1 MSRHRNNSVVNG
13 FLLNLFSLALGLA
26 AAYFM
31 TIQSLRLDLAAKAE
45 GEVVTR
51 LDKKLNNLE
60 VILKEAVVTKEE
72 FFELSREIEI
82 RLTRIESYLA
92 DKAGEKIGNKP

>member
-1 MSRHRNNSVVNG
+1 MTRQRRYRQPGG
-13 FLLNLFSLALGLA
+13 FLINLVSLALGLA

-45 GEVVTR
+45 NEVVTT
-51 LDKKLNNLE
+51 LDKKLTNLE
-60 VILKEAVVTKEE
+60 VILKEAVVSKEE

>member
-1 MSRHRNNSVVNG
+1 MTRQRRYSQPGG
-13 FLLNLFSLALGLA
+13 FLINLVSLALGLA

-45 GEVVTR
+45 NDVVTT
-51 LDKKLNNLE
+51 LDKKLTNLE
-60 VILKEAVVTKEE
+60 VILKEAVVSKEE

-92 DKAGEKIGNKP
+92 DEAGEKIGNKP